1 MVSAERYAAAKKV
14 AKKAPAKKTAKMS
27 APRNP
32 ALESFKQRVIDATM
46 EHPDG
51 CSSGRREFLEGL
63 GLEFPVIKQKFM
75 VEFEYSDH
83 DEESIME
90 DEIRRALTA
99 YIQFDDVKITEV
111 ANES

>member
-1 MVSAERYAAAKKV
+1 MVAAKKMPAKKVVKKV
-14 AKKAPAKKTAKMS
+14 AKMS
-27 APRNP
+27 TPRNV

-51 CSSGRREFLEGL
+51 CTSGRKEFLEGL

-75 VEFEYSDH
+75 VEFEYSDY
-83 DEESIME
+83 DGESIME
-90 DEIRRALTA
+90 DEIRRALTS
-99 YIQFDDVKITEV
+99 YIAFDDVKITEV